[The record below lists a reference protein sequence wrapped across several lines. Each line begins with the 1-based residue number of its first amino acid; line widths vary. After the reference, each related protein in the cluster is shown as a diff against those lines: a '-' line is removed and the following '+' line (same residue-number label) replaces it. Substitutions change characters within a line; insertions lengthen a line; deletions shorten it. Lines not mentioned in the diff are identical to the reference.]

1 MPGVDRVGT
10 NHWQRSPCRAI
21 GAQRLLRVSE
31 IRSDI
36 VRRKSR
42 KVINFFHSVDAG
54 PQRPLPYEDIIACGP
69 LHRASQ
75 KSRH

>member
-1 MPGVDRVGT
+1 MTGVDRVGT
-10 NHWQRSPCRAI
+10 NHWQRSLCRAI

-36 VRRKSR
+36 LRRKCR

-69 LHRASQ
+69 LHRTSQ
-75 KSRH
+75 K

>member
-10 NHWQRSPCRAI
+10 NHWQRTRCQAI

-31 IRSDI
+31 IRRDI
-36 VRRKSR
+36 LRRKCR

-54 PQRPLPYEDIIACGP
+54 PQCPLPYEGIIACGP

-75 KSRH
+75 KARH